1 MTKNT
6 GPNDSPATARRRRRY
21 GGAAPAARPGQEQQG
36 EREPGREERRGKPRG
51 RIFSPLREEVSWQSG
66 MTAYDESAFAR
77 LRMPRAPHWSVV
89 WSDLMMTMF
98 IFFVVLYIYQ
108 SAQQEVRFG
117 EGDGADIG
125 SGVGT
130 GVMGLKGGGAIGPA
144 GEPADEHL
152 TRIFDLSRLVL
163 DSDSVREFAR
173 VDLAPDKTVRII
185 LTGDLLFDSASA
197 ELKEGAVQGLGKIIP
212 LVAQTPY
219 MINVVGHTDDV
230 PIQTP
235 GFPSNWELSLAR
247 AGRVARFLMQESGLD
262 ENRFYVT
269 GHAAGQPVAAND
281 TAEHRAA
288 NRRVEIILTR
298 DMPVAVRAEGE
309 Q

>member
-1 MTKNT
+1 MTKST
-6 GPNDSPATARRRRRY
+6 EQNDSPAAAHRGRRH
-21 GGAAPAARPGQEQQG
+21 GGAAPAVRPGQEQQG
-36 EREPGREERRGKPRG
+36 EREPGRERHGKPRG
-51 RIFSPLREEVSWQSG
+51 RIISPLREEVSWESG
-66 MTAYDESAFAR
+66 MRAYDEAAFAR

-98 IFFVVLYIYQ
+98 IFFAVLYIYQ

-144 GEPADEHL
+144 GEPADEQL
-152 TRIFDLSRLVL
+152 ARIFDLSRLAL
-163 DSDSVREFAR
+163 DADSVREFAK

-235 GFPSNWELSLAR
+235 AFPSNWELSLAR
-247 AGRVARFLMQESGLD
+247 AGRVARFLMQESGLA